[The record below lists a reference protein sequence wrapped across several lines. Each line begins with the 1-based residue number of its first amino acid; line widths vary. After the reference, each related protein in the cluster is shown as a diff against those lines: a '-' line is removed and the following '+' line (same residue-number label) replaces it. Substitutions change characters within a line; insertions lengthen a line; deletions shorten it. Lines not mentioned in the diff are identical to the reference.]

1 MLTKLYG
8 RLRSRKWTSL
18 LLDLAIIG
26 ALFGTVSAWQVR
38 HLLPT
43 NDARPA
49 PNFTLTG
56 LDGGTYSLAGNDRRP
71 VVLYFFAPWCGVCN
85 LSVHNLRQLRA
96 ARSEE
101 ELTIYLISVGHR
113 SREEVAEFA
122 RRHELTLPVLLDRGG
137 TARAYNVQAT
147 PTYYILD
154 KDKRIKYRTVGYST
168 SLGLRLRTAL
178 L

>member
-1 MLTKLYG
+1 MLARLYG
-8 RLRSRKWTSL
+8 NLRSRWWSSL

-26 ALFGTVSAWQVR
+26 VLFGAVGGWQVR
-38 HLLPT
+38 HLLPA
-43 NDARPA
+43 NDALPA
-49 PNFTLTG
+49 PGFALPG
-56 LDGGTYSLAGNDRRP
+56 LDGRTYRLADNAGRP

-96 ARSEE
+96 ARSED
-101 ELTIYLISVGHR
+101 ELTIYLISTGHR

-122 RRHELTLPVLLDRGG
+122 RRHALTLPVLLDRGG
-137 TARAYNVQAT
+137 TARAYHVQAT

-154 KDKRIKYRTVGYST
+154 KQKRIKHRAVGYST